1 MPGRAGGA
9 FHGVMARTAWL
20 FAATRRSTGHRARR
34 KHHSRKYVCG
44 SVRTGN
50 PVCPCAVDR
59 LRKRNICD
67 VPAAAGARGVRRG
80 AACRQGLTDVN
91 RVHSVCGTIR
101 DRKCAGKFYIE
112 AVCTGGE
119 EKSAKQVRRG
129 SAPAIF
135 CIAPQPVVRLRGV
148 FSGTGTVGT
157 AGQTGLRRMRTS
169 PRCAAGKKQVMKKG
183 RLSAP
188 VMLFFTAQC
197 GFAASGYT
205 HRVWRCRVPAQVP

>member
-50 PVCPCAVDR
+50 PVCPCAVDG
-59 LRKRNICD
+59 LRKRDICD

-91 RVHSVCGTIR
+91 RVLSACGTIR
-101 DRKCAGKFYIE
+101 DRNCAGKFYIE

-129 SAPAIF
+129 SAPCDFLYCPAAGCPAAGRF
-135 CIAPQPVVRLRGV
+135 FRYGYGRNSRADRFTAHADKPALRGRKKTGHEKGAPERPCDAVFYRAMRLR
-148 FSGTGTVGT
+148 
-157 AGQTGLRRMRTS
+157 
-169 PRCAAGKKQVMKKG
+169 
-183 RLSAP
+183 
-188 VMLFFTAQC
+188 
-197 GFAASGYT
+197 
-205 HRVWRCRVPAQVP
+205 RVWIYASRMAV

>member
-1 MPGRAGGA
+1 MALWLGPHGFLAQHAAAPDIGREENT
-9 FHGVMARTAWL
+9 TAAST
-20 FAATRRSTGHRARR
+20 FAVVSGP
-34 KHHSRKYVCG
+34 VI
-44 SVRTGN
+44 

-67 VPAAAGARGVRRG
+67 VPAAAGARGVRCG
-80 AACRQGLTDVN
+80 AACRQGLTDVP
-91 RVHSVCGTIR
+91 RVLSVCGTIR

-119 EKSAKQVRRG
+119 EKSAGQVRRG

-169 PRCAAGKKQVMKKG
+169 LRCAAGKKQVMKKG

-197 GFAASGYT
+197 GFAASGYM